1 MNSDV
6 ARTRLSKSASRSSN
20 PIVMLVVARRGR
32 RTRLQLPSRKTSWKW
47 ATLESSLATLNST
60 TARTPG
66 ARSGAKRSQSS
77 SGSCFNW
84 CRRRPTFAAL
94 QASRWKNHPALV
106 EATPAAIGHRDY
118 KKTKSPL
125 SRHNHVGCF
134 LEVRGEVMARRTY
147 DQYCP
152 AARALDV
159 LGERWTLLMIRELL
173 LGPKRYTDLLEG
185 LPGIAPNVLA
195 DRLRHLQT
203 AGIVQ
208 RSSLPPPAASMVY
221 ELTPLGDELRPVLLS
236 LMTWGLHFL
245 GQPKPGE
252 NASPRWLLQLLEAGA
267 DLGAARGLRESYQ
280 F

>member
-1 MNSDV
+1 
-6 ARTRLSKSASRSSN
+6 
-20 PIVMLVVARRGR
+20 
-32 RTRLQLPSRKTSWKW
+32 
-47 ATLESSLATLNST
+47 
-60 TARTPG
+60 
-66 ARSGAKRSQSS
+66 
-77 SGSCFNW
+77 
-84 CRRRPTFAAL
+84 
-94 QASRWKNHPALV
+94 
-106 EATPAAIGHRDY
+106 
-118 KKTKSPL
+118 
-125 SRHNHVGCF
+125 
-134 LEVRGEVMARRTY
+134 MARRTY

-280 F
+280 FCIDGSVLHVVVDDGRVEAREGPAHEPVLVSTTDFDTFLALGARTITAAEAVAQGKLEFEGDPGAGERAITILGGRLIPFGGTDIPVRAAA